1 MNLRELT
8 IEQQQILDAVE
19 NGDFTPEQVSDHLD
33 GITQAREEKI
43 EGCLHV
49 LNQIERHRVMI
60 ATEYDRL
67 ELLEAPLIKKLEN
80 IREWLL
86 SNMEDGER
94 HEFPLFK
101 ISKVKGRQ
109 MVQVNDKTKL
119 GSYITEEIVEK
130 LDKRTLLADLKNGEV
145 EGAELATG
153 KSSLRIK

>member
-19 NGDFTPEQVSDHLD
+19 NGDFTPEQVADHLD

-49 LNQIERHRVMI
+49 LNQIE
-60 ATEYDRL
+60 AKE
-67 ELLEAPLIKKLEN
+67 ELLANEYSRLGLLAGPLAKQAAR
-80 IREWLL
+80 IREWLA
-86 SNMEDGER
+86 SNMEDGEK

-109 MVQVNDKTKL
+109 IVQVNDRAKL
-119 GSYITEEIVEK
+119 GDYITEEIVEK
-130 LDKRTLLADLKNGEV
+130 LDKCTLLADLKNGEV